1 LAKLAIFYIV
11 ARLLGLTDEGVMDTN
26 QDSTGKYLWVVC
38 QVPERRAQAQALA
51 AQLQQPF
58 YADLEASALVDGGAE
73 ELPEFV
79 VLFDQQGVALQ
90 QTGRKA
96 PGPIRAE
103 FAEGAV
109 DHRRKFGGG
118 KGQMIAK
125 AVGVKAGS
133 YPKVLDATAGLGKDA
148 FVLATLGCSVHM
160 LERSPVVHALL
171 ADGLARARAYSSGED
186 PELAQIIAR
195 MELLA
200 VDSQAYLAQ
209 IADDNRPD
217 VIYLD
222 PMFPDRQKTAD
233 VKKDMAAFHHVVG
246 KDEDADALLALAL
259 AKANYR
265 VVVKRPRKAPFINQQ
280 TPSYQLEGKSS
291 RYDIYTLKKMPEG
304 LGALD

>member
-1 LAKLAIFYIV
+1 
-11 ARLLGLTDEGVMDTN
+11 MDTN
-26 QDSTGKYLWVVC
+26 QHSTDINLWVIC
-38 QVPERRAQAQALA
+38 QLPELTESAQALA
-51 AQLQQPF
+51 EQLQQPLK
-58 YADLEASALVDGGAE
+58 ADMDVAALES
-73 ELPEFV
+73 PEFV
-79 VLFDQQGVALQ
+79 VVLDKHGVSLQ

-103 FAEGAV
+103 FVEGSV

-125 AVGVKAGS
+125 AVGVKAGV

-148 FVLATLGCSVHM
+148 FVLATLGCYLQM

-171 ADGLARARAYSSGED
+171 ADGLARAREHSVYED

-200 VDSQAYLAQ
+200 VDSQDYLAQ

-222 PMFPDRQKTAD
+222 PMFPDRQKSAD
-233 VKKDMAAFHHVVG
+233 VKKEMAAFHHVVG
-246 KDEDADALLALAL
+246 KDEDADSLLEKAL

-265 VVVKRPRKAPFINQQ
+265 VVVKRPRKAPFIANK

-291 RYDIYTLKKMPEG
+291 RYDIYTIKKMPEG
-304 LGALD
+304 LGSAGFSTTLE

>member
-1 LAKLAIFYIV
+1 
-11 ARLLGLTDEGVMDTN
+11 MN
-26 QDSTGKYLWVVC
+26 PHQLWVIC
-38 QVPERRAQAQALA
+38 QLPELTEPAQALA
-51 AQLQQPF
+51 ERLQQPLK
-58 YADLEASALVDGGAE
+58 ADIDVAALES
-73 ELPEFV
+73 PEFV
-79 VLFDQQGVALQ
+79 VVLDEQGVSLQ

-125 AVGVKAGS
+125 AVGVKAGV

-148 FVLATLGCSVHM
+148 FVLATLGCHLQM

-171 ADGLARARAYSSGED
+171 ADGLARAREVSAYDD

-200 VDSQAYLAQ
+200 VDSQDYLAQ

-222 PMFPDRQKTAD
+222 PMFPDRQKSAD
-233 VKKDMAAFHHVVG
+233 VKKEMAAFHHVVG
-246 KDEDADALLALAL
+246 KDEDADSLLEKAL

-265 VVVKRPRKAPFINQQ
+265 VVVKRPRKAPFIANK

-291 RYDIYTLKKMPEG
+291 RYDIYTIKKIPEG
-304 LGALD
+304 LGV

>member
-1 LAKLAIFYIV
+1 MN
-11 ARLLGLTDEGVMDTN
+11 TD
-26 QDSTGKYLWVVC
+26 QLWVIC
-38 QVPERRAQAQALA
+38 RLPELAAQAQDLA
-51 AQLQQPF
+51 ERLQQPLKLDVEV
-58 YADLEASALVDGGAE
+58 AALEW
-73 ELPEFV
+73 PEFV
-79 VLFDQQGVALQ
+79 VVMDKHGVSLQ

-125 AVGVKAGS
+125 AVGVKAGV
-133 YPKVLDATAGLGKDA
+133 YPRVLDATAGLGKDA
-148 FVLATLGCSVHM
+148 FVLATLGCSVQM

-171 ADGLARARAYSSGED
+171 HDGLMRAREFSAYED

-200 VDSQAYLAQ
+200 VDSHDYLAH
-209 IADDNRPD
+209 IPDENRPD

-233 VKKDMAAFHHVVG
+233 VKKEMAAFHHVVG
-246 KDEDADALLALAL
+246 KDEDADALLEKAL

-265 VVVKRPRKAPFINQQ
+265 IVVKRPRKAPPLGQKGANK

-291 RYDIYTLKKMPEG
+291 RYDIYTIKKMPET
-304 LGALD
+304 LGR

>member
-1 LAKLAIFYIV
+1 MNNN
-11 ARLLGLTDEGVMDTN
+11 E
-26 QDSTGKYLWVVC
+26 LWVVC
-38 QVPERRAQAQALA
+38 QVPQLVEAARALA
-51 AQLQQPF
+51 EQLQQPLKL
-58 YADLEASALVDGGAE
+58 DIDIASLDSSD
-73 ELPEFV
+73 FV
-79 VLFDQQGVALQ
+79 VVFDENGVSLQ

-103 FAEGAV
+103 FAEGSV

-125 AVGVKAGS
+125 AVGVKAGV

-148 FVLATLGCSVHM
+148 FVLATLGCHVQM

-171 ADGLARARAYSSGED
+171 QDGLTRARSDFDD

-195 MELLA
+195 IELLGA
-200 VDSQAYLAQ
+200 DSQDYLAQ
-209 IADDNRPD
+209 ISDADKPD

-222 PMFPDRQKTAD
+222 PMFPDRQKAAD
-233 VKKDMAAFHHVVG
+233 VKKEMAAFHHVVG
-246 KDEDADALLALAL
+246 KDEDADLLLEKAL

-265 VVVKRPRKAPFINQQ
+265 VVVKRPRKAAFIANK

-291 RYDIYTLKKMPEG
+291 RYDIYTLKKMPDH
-304 LGALD
+304 LG